1 MKSDGSC
8 DLSILENVLQE
19 IDLIVDNYE
28 TKRTIVVKSTI
39 IHRST
44 TKKWNDKF
52 ESLSIVFNPEFLQK
66 ESSTRL

>member
-39 IHRST
+39 IPGT
-44 TKKWNDKF
+44 TKNGMIN
-52 ESLSIVFNPEFLQK
+52 LNL
-66 ESSTRL
+66 